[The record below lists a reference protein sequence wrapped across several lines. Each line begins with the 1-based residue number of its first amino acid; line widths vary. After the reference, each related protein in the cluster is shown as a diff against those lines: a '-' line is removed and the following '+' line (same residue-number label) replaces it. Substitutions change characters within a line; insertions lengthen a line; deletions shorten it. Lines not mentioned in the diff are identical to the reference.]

1 MSYSRSSVDEQVVKM
16 SFDNSNFDSNVNQ
29 SINTLNSLDNKLSS
43 LNKDN
48 FSGLT
53 QNWGNVADFFT
64 VKGQVMFGILTRI
77 GSEVVNLGLKF
88 KNYLFKG
95 IRDGIGEYD
104 TIINSTQTVYQN
116 VKQSGA
122 SIGDVNDALDE
133 LNDYADKTIYV
144 FGQMTNMI
152 GRFTSAGV
160 GLNKSVSTIK
170 GLANAAA
177 LVGATP
183 EKAEMAWMAVSKAM
197 SSGTFNS
204 YTWRS
209 LELSNIAGEQFRN
222 VIIEVARA
230 NNAVGKSGKNIDE
243 LLDKYG
249 DIKSS
254 LQEGWLTKDIF
265 NEAMQI
271 MSGAM
276 DDEAL
281 KAKGYTETQ
290 IKQLRAIADSAEEAA
305 TKVKTFRQLMDTL
318 GEAVGSGW
326 AQSFRILVGD
336 LEQAKDLYTRISDVI
351 GNFIDNNAKIRNNL
365 FRQIMDDDDKKR
377 WESNFTSG
385 RESFRKTIENMMA
398 IVKTFLKSVKTGFL
412 NIFPI
417 ERIRDAARKVLDTVQ
432 KFTRAL
438 VINNEEIKESTDGD
452 KVLGWDTEH
461 IKAISEAVKD
471 LIRFFRGLASAVDI
485 AWMAISQP
493 IKAIIER
500 IPFFQ
505 NFFEK
510 TNGGIVGLLKNL
522 GKFGDK
528 ITVVRNAF
536 KNTNFF
542 GEVVGYLIDNIDEL
556 GKKYPVLGA
565 ILWIFKTIKNVFT
578 GVKDVFK
585 SMNIK
590 PLATLFGA
598 IKFIAEAVWKILNFI
613 FSIFKSI
620 KDSVD
625 WSFLDGPKKA
635 LISFLQKLSDYS
647 QGLISFEE
655 LTGKIGAKLK
665 EIFSKL
671 LSIFD
676 KSNKASDKVTKSAD
690 KIQKAAGKT
699 GSVLSSIWNKI
710 KTFFGSIGNFF
721 KKVFEGADF
730 SFEGIVKKV
739 ALLAGGIA
747 AAMMAVTHFSKT
759 LAKISILKN
768 INNLLLAG
776 VDVVKAYERQ
786 IQSKMILNIA
796 ISIGILAAAM
806 VGLAFVPYDKLE
818 NGLVVFSS
826 FLAVL
831 AVTLTPIITALAKF
845 NESIG
850 KARKQLSQ
858 YDVLDNLVTQLGKV
872 GKKLA
877 RGFEFR
883 MIGKMFKDVAISILI
898 FVGAL
903 TALVFLFKYEEKNLI
918 KSAKLVAAMIG
929 AITIAVTLLIAVM
942 ERTSKVTKNTKAT
955 IGTFASFFKLA
966 GVAKVILAIS
976 ASVLVL
982 AFAMKMMSKIDPDR
996 LNTSFGYVM
1005 GLIGL
1010 LGAIAVGVAY
1020 FTSKAKDIGK
1030 LKKISVSML
1039 GTMAGVAVV
1048 LLAMRPLIESLISD
1062 NDGKA
1067 WTRALI
1073 IFSAVI
1079 GEFTAMTVV
1088 MMNMAKKIGGGEK
1101 SGLVIWTNL
1110 EKFSLIMVAA
1120 MAAIAGVLFVI
1131 SKMGDIPKN
1140 TMITIGI
1147 VAGVLLGFI
1156 SLLALMTIVISKC
1169 KQTFSSNFAT
1179 VVEKISFS
1187 IAAVVAAIGILAA
1200 GIGALIAALSS
1211 MNVPDTDVK
1220 KVQTNLLNK
1229 LSMIATIIT
1238 DALPKLRKALYEIG
1252 WSVGSMFISFVV
1264 GFADSIVSSGE
1275 TMLSIAD
1282 KFVNLIIDLLG
1293 KVVDILYTRRYDIAR
1308 IIKRA
1313 LELIFAEITAVLNS
1327 FFKKKDGTGVFTEKG
1342 VAALLGFGGVTI
1354 AGVKGIT
1361 EFSKSFNAL
1370 VTSFEKMESIHKRIN
1385 NLKIFKR
1392 MKFEIDDAAARLIN
1406 FISKSKLIQNIG
1418 NTVSNSLN
1426 KIFGTNIKFTR
1437 IAAKDAAKQV
1447 LQLAGVV
1454 AIAFGAVSAAIHGLR
1469 QQAGKEAAYIRSDAL
1484 SWWDTLLAMI
1494 TDWKLLGQVLIE
1506 TFTKLGEVIV
1516 FVVATIIRAVEG
1528 VGRFIIGIFAYAYNF
1543 IERGFWEIVKLFNKS
1558 DFVTNKL
1565 DKIDERIEK
1574 TTDMISKPWKSIG
1587 EHWNLLWTDSGYTNF
1602 IDGVTGQVY
1611 KDGYELGEAGVN
1623 GAHDGV
1629 VDNIAKVNTAVADF
1643 AQQSIDIARKTL
1655 DSHSPS
1661 REFEKIYRDVM
1672 LGSIQGIK
1680 DKEQDFYSYVKHV
1693 NDVAI
1698 GIANS
1703 DASAL
1708 SEAYSDINWDLMLSE
1723 ERHAALLSQ
1732 VAAGTSLYAEAVRQ
1746 AYGME
1751 IGDEARKSSITID
1764 RKGQEYEVQLNREL
1778 LNLTLQRAEAFEGIN
1793 EGLDLAVLKTNII
1806 NEAEAAGINY
1816 TEGQVNDLLAVLQY
1830 ATGATDQYTKFTL
1843 ESFGLLSEAT
1853 TASFQEVFG
1862 IQTAAS
1868 DLALTNMMNN
1878 YQQMGMLAEAHKEE
1892 LIGLKQ
1898 EEVQEFLKS
1907 EAVQAG
1913 MSAQA
1918 AEDSSRMITATL
1930 FNGVKDRTD
1939 LTRQEFEAH
1948 IQYYQDDLA
1957 NYLQYQNNKSAI
1969 LQEAAQL
1976 REDFE
1981 AAMEGHEG
1989 KNLRNFNTA
1998 VQDMKAGKMTVT
2010 ELQQAFRNAGK
2021 GAAKEWSEWNSKIL
2035 AAEKAEKD
2043 AYNLALNPLINRA
2056 KDAGVVDVDAM
2067 IDSYTSQALNY
2078 LGKAKQSKY
2087 GSIVDI
2093 FKSLASQFGLSAPD
2107 VDLSWWDF
2115 KDELKDSST
2124 LTDNDINT
2132 AVSAASDLKDGLES
2146 QRADLTPTFDLDQLA
2161 SDAQKANGIV
2171 MSSLMAAQNASIGDY
2186 INQDSELNPFMKDR
2200 WQNVY
2205 NFTQNNY
2212 SPKAL
2217 SRIDIYRQT
2226 QRQLSMSRGF

>member
-95 IRDGIGEYD
+95 IKDGIGEYE
-104 TIINSTQTVYQN
+104 TIINSTQTIYQN

-122 SIGDVNDALDE
+122 SIGDVNAALDE
-133 LNDYADKTIYV
+133 LNDYADKTIYN

-160 GLNKSVSTIK
+160 GLKKSVSTMK

-183 EKAEMAWMAVSKAM
+183 EKAEQAWLAVSKAM
-197 SSGTFNS
+197 SSGTFS
-204 YTWRS
+204 AYTWKS
-209 LELSNIAGEQFRN
+209 LELSNIAGEQFKN
-222 VIIEVARA
+222 VITEVARA
-230 NNAVGKSGKNIDE
+230 NNATGKSGKNIDQ
-243 LLDKYG
+243 LLEKYG

-351 GNFIDNNAKIRNNL
+351 SNFIDNNAKIRNSL
-365 FRQIMDDDDKKR
+365 FKQIMDGNDNILDDGLA
-377 WESNFTSG
+377 TG

-417 ERIRDAARKVLDTVQ
+417 DRISEAARKVMDTIQ
-432 KFTRAL
+432 NFTRAL
-438 VINNEEIKESTDGD
+438 VINNEEIKKSGNGD
-452 KVLGWDTEH
+452 KILGWDTEH
-461 IKAISEAVKD
+461 IEAISEAVKD

-485 AWMAISQP
+485 VWQVISQP
-493 IKAIIER
+493 LAAIFER

-505 NFFEK
+505 NFFK
-510 TNGGIVGLLKNL
+510 NTNDGIIGMLKNL

-528 ITVVRNAF
+528 ITVFRNAL
-536 KNTNFF
+536 KDTNLIRKA
-542 GEVVGYLIDNIDEL
+542 VGYFIDNIDAL
-556 GKKYPVLGA
+556 GKKYPILGA
-565 ILWIFKTIKNVFT
+565 VLWVFKSIKNVIT
-578 GVKDVFK
+578 GVKDVFN

-590 PLATLFGA
+590 PLATLFGV
-598 IKFIAEAVWKILNFI
+598 IKFIAEAVWNILNFI
-613 FSIFKSI
+613 FGIFRSI

-625 WSFLDGPKKA
+625 WSFLDGPKKS
-635 LISFLQKLSDYS
+635 LISFLKKLSDYG

-671 LSIFD
+671 FSIFD

-699 GSVLSSIWNKI
+699 GSVISSVWEKV
-710 KTFFGSIGNFF
+710 KAFFGSIGSFF
-721 KKVFEGADF
+721 AKIFEGADF
-730 SFEGIVKKV
+730 SLDGIIKKI
-739 ALLAGGIA
+739 ALIAGGVS
-747 AAMMAVTHFSKT
+747 AVILAVSHFSKT
-759 LAKISILKN
+759 LEKISILKN
-768 INNLLLAG
+768 ISNLLLAG
-776 VDVVKAYERQ
+776 IDVIKAYERQ

-796 ISIGILAAAM
+796 IAIAILAGAM
-806 VGLAFVPYDKLE
+806 VALAFVPYDKLE

-831 AVTLTPIITALAKF
+831 AVTLTPLLTALAKF
-845 NESIG
+845 NESLG
-850 KARKQLSQ
+850 KTKKELTQF
-858 YDVLDNLVTQLGKV
+858 DVLDNLVDQIGKI

-877 RGFEFR
+877 RALEFR

-898 FVGAL
+898 FVAAI
-903 TALVFLFKYEEKNLI
+903 TALVFLFKYEEKNVI
-918 KSAKLVAAMIG
+918 KAGNAIGMMIL
-929 AITIAVTLLIAVM
+929 AIASAVTVLVYVM
-942 ERTSKVTKNTKAT
+942 ERTSKASKNVNTS
-955 IGTFASFFKLA
+955 IGTFASFFKLS

-982 AFAMKMMSKIDPDR
+982 AFAMKTMSKIDPER

-1005 GLIGL
+1005 GLVGL
-1010 LGAIAVGVAY
+1010 LGTIAVGVAY

-1039 GTMAGVAVV
+1039 GAMAGVAVV
-1048 LLAMRPLIESLISD
+1048 LLAMKPLIESLISD

-1073 IFSAVI
+1073 IFATVMTAFATMI
-1079 GEFTAMTVV
+1079 GV
-1088 MMNMAKKIGGGEK
+1088 MMKMAKKIGAGE
-1101 SGLVIWTNL
+1101 SGLIIWTNL

-1120 MAAIAGVLFVI
+1120 MTAIAGVLFVI

-1147 VAGVLLGFI
+1147 VGGVLVAFI

-1169 KQTFSSNFAT
+1169 KKTFSSNFAL

-1200 GIGALIAALSS
+1200 GIGALIAAISS
-1211 MNVPDTDVK
+1211 MNVPDSDVN

-1229 LSMIATIIT
+1229 LAMISDIIT
-1238 DALPKLRKALYEIG
+1238 KALPKLRKALYQIG
-1252 WSVGSMFISFVV
+1252 WSVGSMFVSFIV
-1264 GFADSIVSSGE
+1264 GFSDSIISSGE

-1282 KFVNLIIDLLG
+1282 KFVNLVIDLLD

-1313 LELIFAEITAVLNS
+1313 LEFIFAEITEILNT
-1327 FFKKKDGTGVFTEKG
+1327 FFKKKDGSGLFTEDGLAKILG
-1342 VAALLGFGGVTI
+1342 IGAATVGGVKVLGKVADGFNKIVLTVKNLNTALKQIPAFDAFGYKEGLKYLNANLNHTI
-1354 AGVKGIT
+1354 G
-1361 EFSKSFNAL
+1361 
-1370 VTSFEKMESIHKRIN
+1370 
-1385 NLKIFKR
+1385 NLKIVKGLATIGEKITGQKYDNTR
-1392 MKFEIDDAAARLIN
+1392 DAT
-1406 FISKSKLIQNIG
+1406 IG
-1418 NTVSNSLN
+1418 ES
-1426 KIFGTNIKFTR
+1426 
-1437 IAAKDAAKQV
+1437 IAAVGAI
-1447 LQLAGVV
+1447 VV
-1454 AIAFGAVSAAIHGLR
+1454 ATKAVEVAIHGLG
-1469 QQAGKEAAYIRSDAL
+1469 QLLGDELPYIRSDIHSDTIWSWDVWKAL
-1484 SWWDTLLAMI
+1484 F
-1494 TDWKLLGQVLIE
+1494 TDKMFLMQVAIE
-1506 TFTKLGEVIV
+1506 GTSRLGELLI
-1516 FVVATIIRAVEG
+1516 TIILTIWHVL
-1528 VGRFIIGIFAYAYNF
+1528 VGIVKVIATGIEQIAAW
-1543 IERGFWEIVKLFNKS
+1543 IWEILSALMALITWLTGAKGVS
-1558 DFVTNKL
+1558 QS
-1565 DKIDERIEK
+1565 IIENSA
-1574 TTDMISKPWKSIG
+1574 D
-1587 EHWNLLWTDSGYTNF
+1587 
-1602 IDGVTGQVY
+1602 VQ
-1611 KDGYELGEAGVN
+1611 
-1623 GAHDGV
+1623 
-1629 VDNIAKVNTAVADF
+1629 AKVNLDWDDTWSEFGQIGKDWKQFAWTPSYEEYVDGAAQAAYNASHEVSENITAGAKDGLGNFGNVLSTELTTGANQAMDSLR
-1643 AQQSIDIARKTL
+1643 ATLGIA
-1655 DSHSPS
+1655 SPS
-1661 REFEKIYRDVM
+1661 KVTEEIYRNVMYGCINGVKDV
-1672 LGSIQGIK
+1672 
-1680 DKEQDFYSYVKHV
+1680 EQDFYSYCKHV
-1693 NDVAI
+1693 TDTSTKILSGDAKAI
-1698 GIANS
+1698 SDAWAEIAN
-1703 DASAL
+1703 AMGYSAGMT
-1708 SEAYSDINWDLMLSE
+1708 EV
-1723 ERHAALLSQ
+1723 RK
-1732 VAAGTSLYAEAVRQ
+1732 TSL
-1746 AYGME
+1746 E
-1751 IGDEARKSSITID
+1751 ISDYNDPNLKKTVE
-1764 RKGQEYEVQLNREL
+1764 LNRQYLDIIFEE
-1778 LNLTLQRAEAFEGIN
+1778 AEAFK
-1793 EGLDLAVLKTNII
+1793 GLERNAAAAKMEELALSRGLAYNSYQAYQIIDAIFSEQEDKTKITM
-1806 NEAEAAGINY
+1806 AGI
-1816 TEGQVNDLLAVLQY
+1816 
-1830 ATGATDQYTKFTL
+1830 
-1843 ESFGLLSEAT
+1843 
-1853 TASFQEVFG
+1853 
-1862 IQTAAS
+1862 
-1868 DLALTNMMNN
+1868 
-1878 YQQMGMLAEAHKEE
+1878 
-1892 LIGLKQ
+1892 
-1898 EEVQEFLKS
+1898 
-1907 EAVQAG
+1907 
-1913 MSAQA
+1913 
-1918 AEDSSRMITATL
+1918 
-1930 FNGVKDRTD
+1930 
-1939 LTRQEFEAH
+1939 
-1948 IQYYQDDLA
+1948 
-1957 NYLQYQNNKSAI
+1957 
-1969 LQEAAQL
+1969 
-1976 REDFE
+1976 
-1981 AAMEGHEG
+1981 
-1989 KNLRNFNTA
+1989 
-1998 VQDMKAGKMTVT
+1998 
-2010 ELQQAFRNAGK
+2010 QAFN
-2021 GAAKEWSEWNSKIL
+2021 EDTIL
-2035 AAEKAEKD
+2035 SITE
-2043 AYNLALNPLINRA
+2043 
-2056 KDAGVVDVDAM
+2056 V
-2067 IDSYTSQALNY
+2067 
-2078 LGKAKQSKY
+2078 LGKAKAAQYLAMEEIMSNYSEMVAIANDHKEEMIGMKKEEVEEFLKEEAIQRGMSTQAAADQARIITEKMFEGAEERHKITTSELNSKLSAFQAESDAY
-2087 GSIVDI
+2087 WQIEQNKVLYAQKSAELRAKLEKDAADGSVEYVNKYLEKLNAVKSEADQKALIEWTKTAEGSKAFKEFKEISDELARTNTEEKNLRESLLGQVEDI
-2093 FKSLASQFGLSAPD
+2093 YKSAGIGENEYEDYFGQYYQKAMNTINKNESNKRGSFKSAIDSFLSMLGVNKAKDPE
-2107 VDLSWWDF
+2107 LKWWDYN
-2115 KDELKDSST
+2115 EEAKDSAT
-2124 LTDNDINT
+2124 LSDSEIST
-2132 AVSAASDLKDGLES
+2132 AVGAASDLKDGLES